1 MARSKIKPYIMIL
14 PVVLLIGLFIYALI
28 NTLIQSFGIL
38 PAAGLNDLTLSYYQ
52 AVLLRRDLL
61 PSLLLS
67 LYFALVSSL
76 VAVFVGVFISAIA
89 VNSGF
94 TKKKTFQLLKIPII
108 VPHMVAA
115 LLVINVFS
123 QSGIIARFFYLV
135 NIVQHQQQ
143 FPLLLFDKNAVGIM
157 LAYLWKEIP
166 FVILMVITLMEKIDV
181 SLGEAAQNLGAS
193 KLKAFYS
200 ITLPLCFPAVLT
212 SFIVIFAYSFGA
224 YEIPFLL
231 GTTAPKALPVLTYV
245 EYIHP
250 DLAHRPYAMALNGI
264 MVVLSVFLSYIYYHI
279 LKGDRIGD
287 RQAGAGV
294 ENH

>member
-1 MARSKIKPYIMIL
+1 MARSKIKPYFMIL

-38 PAAGLNDLTLSYYQ
+38 PAAGLNDFTLFYYN
-52 AVLLRRDLL
+52 AVLLRGDLL

-76 VAVFVGVFISAIA
+76 VAVFIGVFVSAIA

-108 VPHMVAA
+108 VPHMVSA
-115 LLVINVFS
+115 LLVISVFS

-135 NIVQHQQQ
+135 NIVQNQQQ
-143 FPLLLFDKNAVGIM
+143 FSLLLFDKNAVGIM

-166 FVILMVITLMEKIDV
+166 FVILMVVTLMEKIDV

-264 MVVLSVFLSYIYYHI
+264 MVVLSLFLSYIYYRI
-279 LKGDRIGD
+279 LKGD

>member
-1 MARSKIKPYIMIL
+1 
-14 PVVLLIGLFIYALI
+14 
-28 NTLIQSFGIL
+28 
-38 PAAGLNDLTLSYYQ
+38 
-52 AVLLRRDLL
+52 
-61 PSLLLS
+61 
-67 LYFALVSSL
+67 
-76 VAVFVGVFISAIA
+76 
-89 VNSGF
+89 
-94 TKKKTFQLLKIPII
+94 
-108 VPHMVAA
+108 
-115 LLVINVFS
+115 
-123 QSGIIARFFYLV
+123 
-135 NIVQHQQQ
+135 
-143 FPLLLFDKNAVGIM
+143 M

-166 FVILMVITLMEKIDV
+166 FVILMVVTLMEKIDV

-264 MVVLSVFLSYIYYHI
+264 MVVLSLFLSYIYYRI
-279 LKGDRIGD
+279 LKGDRH
-287 RQAGAGV
+287 AGAGGKSLRCFLKPFRKRSSFFALYRCFCLL
-294 ENH
+294 